1 MGLGY
6 DLSNQKILL
15 GQQMKKLNAQAGKRI
30 AQVLTRLKN
39 LNFSFER
46 TNNVFELIKSA
57 SISLLSIFAV
67 IVILLTL
74 YKSFKST
81 EIKVEPL
88 QVPASFIEKG
98 FTPEI
103 TTVRLL
109 DEISKINKISTSSLP
124 GKKNIS
130 NKLPGDEIS
139 KLQSLPVVGVVDF
152 KSIQNL
158 IQDTF
163 GISRSSISGE
173 ITLVTKEL
181 IPTYQVRIRSLPEN
195 ILLVDLEK
203 QGEISEV
210 IKAAAIKLV
219 EGMDPLAAAS
229 YYRWNKDTDNFFRMI
244 DEALR
249 NDDSEDD
256 VYALLQ
262 RASSYTQ
269 RKKFDLA
276 QDDLNQ
282 MFKKDPNFP
291 WAINVQSYLFNEQK
305 EYVKGLE
312 WSTKA
317 VQLLPNFWQP
327 HSNLAD
333 SLVGLGRIQEA
344 EGELLT
350 TIKLN
355 PTWASQYVDVI
366 LFLQSHNKNADTEQI
381 FHKGIRKFPTYVPLL
396 LLYSDHLDK
405 LGRKEQAL
413 HYLNAAYKSNPSD
426 PLVWDAYINF
436 SGPKDSKIESEI
448 NSKQKK

>member
-1 MGLGY
+1 ME
-6 DLSNQKILL
+6 
-15 GQQMKKLNAQAGKRI
+15 KLNAQAGKCL
-30 AQVLTRLKN
+30 AQALAKIKN

-46 TNNVFELIKSA
+46 TNNAFELIKSA
-57 SISLLSIFAV
+57 SVSLLSIFAV
-67 IVILLTL
+67 TVILLTL

-81 EIKVEPL
+81 DIKVEPL
-88 QVPASFIEKG
+88 QVPTSFLEKG
-98 FTPEI
+98 FTSEI
-103 TTVRLL
+103 TTVHLL
-109 DEISKINKISTSSLP
+109 DEVSKIHKISTSSLP
-124 GKKNIS
+124 GKRSIS

-139 KLQSLPVVGVVDF
+139 KLQSLPVVGAIDF

-163 GISRSSISGE
+163 GISRTSISGE
-173 ITLVTKEL
+173 ITVVTKDSAP
-181 IPTYQVRIRSLPEN
+181 IYQVRIRSFPDN
-195 ILLVDLEK
+195 ILLVDIEK

-210 IKAAAIKLV
+210 IKASAIKLV

-229 YYRWNKDTDNFFRMI
+229 YYRWNKDTENFLRMI

-249 NDDSEDD
+249 NDDSDD
-256 VYALLQ
+256 DLYALLQ

-282 MFKKDPNFP
+282 IFKKDPNFP
-291 WAINVQSYLFNEQK
+291 WAINVQSYLFNEEK
-305 EYVKGLE
+305 DYAKGLE

-333 SLVGLGRIQEA
+333 SLAGLGRFQDA
-344 EGELLT
+344 ERELLT
-350 TIKLN
+350 TIELN

-366 LFLQSHNKNADTEQI
+366 LFLQGHNKSVDTEKI
-381 FHKGIRKFPTYVPLL
+381 FHKGIRKFPTYAPLL
-396 LLYSDHLDK
+396 ILYSDHLDK

-413 HYLNAAYKSNPSD
+413 HYLNVAYKSNPND

-436 SGPKDSKIESEI
+436 SGLKDPKIESEI
-448 NSKQKK
+448 NSKRKK

>member
-1 MGLGY
+1 ME
-6 DLSNQKILL
+6 
-15 GQQMKKLNAQAGKRI
+15 KLNAQARKHLSK
-30 AQVLTRLKN
+30 ALTGLKN

-57 SISLLSIFAV
+57 SVSLLSFFAV

-81 EIKVEPL
+81 DIKVEPL
-88 QVPASFIEKG
+88 QVPNSFVEKG

-109 DEISKINKISTSSLP
+109 DEVSKIHKISTSSLP
-124 GKKNIS
+124 GRKNIS
-130 NKLPGDEIS
+130 TKLPGDEIS
-139 KLQSLPVVGVVDF
+139 KLQSLPVVGAIDF

-163 GISRSSISGE
+163 GVSRSTISGE
-173 ITLVTKEL
+173 ITAVTKDSV
-181 IPTYQVRIRSLPEN
+181 PAYQVRIRSSPEN

-229 YYRWNKDTDNFFRMI
+229 YYRWNKDTDNFLRMI

-249 NDDSEDD
+249 NDDPEDD

-282 MFKKDPNFP
+282 MFKKDPSFP

-305 EYVKGLE
+305 K
-312 WSTKA
+312 
-317 VQLLPNFWQP
+317 
-327 HSNLAD
+327 
-333 SLVGLGRIQEA
+333 
-344 EGELLT
+344 
-350 TIKLN
+350 
-355 PTWASQYVDVI
+355 
-366 LFLQSHNKNADTEQI
+366 
-381 FHKGIRKFPTYVPLL
+381 
-396 LLYSDHLDK
+396 
-405 LGRKEQAL
+405 
-413 HYLNAAYKSNPSD
+413 
-426 PLVWDAYINF
+426 
-436 SGPKDSKIESEI
+436 
-448 NSKQKK
+448 